1 MIKFKEPKREKFKLI
16 IPTSSAVVSEVQIR
30 TSSEE
35 GRDCV
40 LSCMYKESTVPKMSS
55 KTRYVTQIQTSVLNV
70 RYLHKVS
77 LAYLTL
83 L

>member
-1 MIKFKEPKREKFKLI
+1 MKLNGRRLNLT

-40 LSCMYKESTVPKMSS
+40 LSCMYNESTVPKMSS
-55 KTRYVTQIQTSVLNV
+55 KTRYVT
-70 RYLHKVS
+70 
-77 LAYLTL
+77 
-83 L
+83 